1 MKHRDH
7 LDIIGGLLMVAIG
20 LFAALYARQYDF
32 GTPARMGPGFFPQI
46 LGWVLAGLGV
56 LIVVPA
62 WFRAGPK
69 ADMRL
74 KSLLLVTA
82 GLVVFGF
89 TLKPLGVLLSTF
101 VAAFV
106 ASLADEDITWV
117 GRVAMAAGV
126 AAITALIFV
135 VGLGMVLPLW
145 PFSQ

>member
-1 MKHRDH
+1 MKQRDH

-46 LGWVLAGLGV
+46 LGWLLAGLGV
-56 LIVVPA
+56 LIVLPA

-69 ADMRL
+69 ADLRL
-74 KSLLLVTA
+74 KSLLLVTVA
-82 GLVVFGF
+82 IVVFGF
-89 TLKPLGVLLSTF
+89 ALKPLGMVLGTF

-106 ASLADEDITWV
+106 ASLADDDITWR
-117 GRVAMAAGV
+117 GRVAMSAGV
-126 AAITALIFV
+126 ATVTALVFV